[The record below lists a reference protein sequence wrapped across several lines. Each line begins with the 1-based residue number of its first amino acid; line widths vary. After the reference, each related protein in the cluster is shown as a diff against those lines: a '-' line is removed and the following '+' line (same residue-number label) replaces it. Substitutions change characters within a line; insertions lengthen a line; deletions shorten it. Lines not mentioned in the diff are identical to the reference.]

1 MLQIGSLL
9 DGKYRILSEIGHG
22 GMSIVYMAMNEK
34 ANKTW
39 AVKEVRKDG
48 VKDFEIVR
56 QGLVAETDI
65 LKKLNHPNLP
75 SIIDVIDNEDTFLI
89 VMDYIEGNDL
99 QAALDEYGA
108 QPQDVVVN
116 WGKQLCDVLGYLH
129 TRKPPIIYRD
139 MKPKNVMLR
148 PDGRLALIDFG
159 TAREF
164 KEKNLQDTTC
174 LGTAG
179 YAAPEQYGNM
189 GQTDPRTDIYCLGA
203 TLYHLITGCNPC
215 ETPFNL
221 RPITEVNPTLSKGLE
236 KIIIKCTE
244 HDRENRYQSC
254 AELMYDL
261 EHYLDIDD
269 QSRKNKKNKIVAFAV
284 TCTLAV
290 LFGVSG
296 IITGQ
301 AATNMATDQY
311 RALIEEADKETN
323 AEQKEKL
330 YKRAIEVPNKSGDTE
345 AYLELIS
352 LYKED
357 GCSLEEYRSINALIE
372 NNKTAL
378 QVNKAE
384 YAELCY
390 EVGKLIWYYYT
401 DGQVVDGIVDASLD
415 NFVTRAST
423 SRIWF
428 ENALSSGGSDFKYQN
443 ACMVY
448 SAIGAFYR
456 DIDTNVTEAN
466 DGGTY
471 RTLWDSINQLLDI
484 VNAAS
489 DESEIV
495 KTELYTFSIS
505 SFNKYAT
512 GLKRDGIQ
520 KQDMVEFC
528 RKIEQDINAV
538 DIETASSLEER
549 VGNARTALD
558 NLYRRINDVYGE
570 EGDRT

>member
-48 VKDFEIVR
+48 VKDFEVVR

-65 LKKLNHPNLP
+65 LKKLNHQNLP
-75 SIIDVIDNEDTFLI
+75 SIVDVIDNEDTFLI

-108 QPQDVVVN
+108 QPQEVVVN

-179 YAAPEQYGNM
+179 YAAPEQYGNL

-203 TLYHLITGCNPC
+203 TLYHLVTGCNPC

-221 RPITEVNPTLSKGLE
+221 KPITEINPTLSKGLE
-236 KIIIKCTE
+236 KIILKCTE
-244 HDRENRYQSC
+244 QDREKRYQSC

-261 EHYLDIDD
+261 ERYLYIDD
-269 QSRKNKKNKIVAFAV
+269 GFRRKKKRTVAVFAV
-284 TCTLAV
+284 TCALSV
-290 LFGVSG
+290 LFGAAGVV
-296 IITGQ
+296 TGQ
-301 AATNMATDQY
+301 AAVNMATDQY
-311 RALIEEADKETN
+311 RALLEEADKETN
-323 AEQKEKL
+323 VEKKEEL
-330 YKRAIEVPNKSGDTE
+330 YKKAVEVPNKSGDTE
-345 AYLELIS
+345 AYLELIA

-357 GCSLEEYRSINALIE
+357 GCSLDEYRSINALIE
-372 NNKTAL
+372 NNKAAL
-378 QVNKAE
+378 QANKE
-384 YAELCY
+384 DYAELCY

-401 DGQVVDGIVDASLD
+401 DGQVVDGVVDASLD
-415 NFVTRAST
+415 NFVTRAAT
-423 SRIWF
+423 SKTWF
-428 ENALSSGGSDFKYQN
+428 ENALSSGGDNFEYQN
-443 ACMVY
+443 TCKVY
-448 SAIGAFYR
+448 SAIGAFYQN
-456 DIDTNVTEAN
+456 IDTNVTEAN

-471 RTLWDSINQLLDI
+471 RELWDNTNQLFNI

-489 DESEIV
+489 NESEIV
-495 KTELYTFSIS
+495 KIELYMFSVS
-505 SFNKYAT
+505 SFDKYAT
-512 GLKRDGIQ
+512 GLRRDGIQ
-520 KQDMVEFC
+520 KQELLDFC
-528 RKIEQDINAV
+528 QKIEKSINAV
-538 DIETASSLEER
+538 DVEAASSLEER
-549 VGNARTALD
+549 VGKAENALN

-570 EGDRT
+570 EGD